1 MSTTPPPTT
10 LTWTSS
16 TPASGVT
23 YDWNT
28 ASNWSAGGP
37 PNSTTDVQINAGSTA
52 AYTIDVGTGGLQSA
66 AFDVVISDP
75 NVTVQDANGSNGILI
90 SDNLLMNAGT
100 LSLDAASFQVGAGT
114 GSGGTIT
121 LNSGAVIIGDGLA
134 GANGG
139 IFTFSPNGADSGSLV
154 FNGGTVIAAVG
165 ASRGAELDVFA
176 TVVGTA
182 NFQIDSGATLALL
195 DSVVGNTSSVTFV
208 GGASAKGVLLNDA
221 GVTPAGSFPGGLF
234 INVGSMDVGT
244 GTTQLDS
251 IAIAN
256 DAAATASFSG
266 TTLVVTGTVAANGT
280 VPATAYTDYFNLGA
294 GFGAGIDTI
303 GTNTTTTVYDPATG
317 GSVAAAAFYLD
328 SAVCFKSGTHILTL
342 DGNRPVEALQAGDMV
357 IVRRD
362 GRDAPEAVKWVG
374 HSKVDLRRHAH
385 PELAAPIRIKTGA
398 LADGLPAR
406 DLLVSPEHCMIV
418 DGHCVPAKLLVNGT
432 TIAREYPQAPF
443 IYHHVELER
452 HGILLAEGAEAESY
466 LDTGNR
472 NWFDNG
478 NEPRLL
484 HPAFEV
490 NADAARWQTEAC
502 APLASTPEAVAPIWS
517 KLADRAIALGFEL
530 PKVEAVADPDLHL
543 LVDGRRMEPVSD
555 RDARFVFAVP
565 AGAKSVTLASR
576 SSILADRMDPMVRDT
591 RRIGIRVLWAAIRS
605 GDNETILPGDHPAL
619 RQGWHQ
625 VDTHGSAPWRWTN
638 GAATI
643 PWEEVSGAAMLTVHC
658 YASGWYPVEQDAVL
672 AA

>member
-28 ASNWSAGGP
+28 ASNWSGGAVP
-37 PNSTTDVQINAGSTA
+37 SATSDVQINAGSTA
-52 AYTIDVGTGGLQSA
+52 AYTIDVGTGGLQSG
-66 AFDVVISDP
+66 AFDVVISDS
-75 NVTVQDANGSNGILI
+75 NVTVQDANSSLGIAI
-90 SDNLLMNAGT
+90 GDNLLMNAGT
-100 LSLDAASFQVGAGT
+100 LSLDGAGAFTVGAGT
-114 GSGGTIT
+114 LAGSGGTIT
-121 LNSGAVIIGDGLA
+121 LNSGAVIIGDGLQASGTGINTLTTSAA
-134 GANGG
+134 GYA
-139 IFTFSPNGADSGSLV
+139 SGSLV

-165 ASRGAELDVFA
+165 ANGSELDVFA

-195 DSVVGNTSSVTFV
+195 DVVVGNTGSVTFA
-208 GGASAKGVLLNDA
+208 GGSSAKGVLLADA
-221 GVTPAGSFPGGLF
+221 GVTPAGAFPGGLF
-234 INVGSMDVGT
+234 LNVGSMDVGT

-251 IAIAN
+251 IVIAN

-266 TTLVVTGTVAANGT
+266 TTLVVTGTVGT
-280 VPATAYTDYFNLGA
+280 NAYTDYFNLGS
-294 GFGAGIDTI
+294 GYGAGIDTI
-303 GTNTTTTVYDPATG
+303 GTNAATTVNNPQG
-317 GSVAAAAFYLD
+317 GTVAAAAFYLD

-443 IYHHVELER
+443 TYHHVELER

-502 APLASTPEAVAPIWS
+502 APLASTPETVAPIWS

-643 PWEEVSGAAMLTVHC
+643 PWEDVSGAAMLTVHC